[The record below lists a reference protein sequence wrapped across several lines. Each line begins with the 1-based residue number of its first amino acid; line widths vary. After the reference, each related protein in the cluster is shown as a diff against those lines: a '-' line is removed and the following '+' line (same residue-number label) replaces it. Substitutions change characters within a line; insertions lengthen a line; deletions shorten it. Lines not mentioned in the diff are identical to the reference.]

1 MSTPWV
7 FSGWAALLVGAV
19 VVFILLRKRG
29 TADPQSPSPHQSPQ
43 IHEETD
49 PVISPTID
57 GADNVSRAESE
68 GAVAEISAEADRLA
82 PPAPSAP
89 FAADDSEIDT
99 IHTDSPVSDTIG
111 ETHDED
117 HPDTVLVEASEPRN
131 VFDLDFTVRSLRLEL
146 WASRWMLGDDACA
159 ELSEALETAQART
172 ASCLSDTIV
181 EGETLTHCPPDCA
194 RLNSTIAGV
203 EEVARPLRSLRA
215 TKYQHALTAVRADT
229 NIDVNPHR
237 AAIRDGHEVSPD
249 PTHGLHRMV
258 SEVSYGLED
267 ARLSLARVAP
277 TAGSAQSRQL
287 RHALTCATKAVN
299 SVTDELRALTAAAD
313 HTAASSATSEQLLA
327 LENTACHAVWWR
339 KFIDTTVTY
348 LTARE
353 WARTSDDRHEWREVA
368 SLALTR
374 ANMIIDLFPRDVPM
388 QSLTRLGRYRVL
400 VDADA
405 ASGTTYRSVMEDAQA
420 VVDLLVVIPDSNR

>member
-1 MSTPWV
+1 MSTPWAYA
-7 FSGWAALLVGAV
+7 GWTALLVGAV

-29 TADPQSPSPHQSPQ
+29 TSDAQPPSHLQAPDYRPNIDTDIPASAPDA
-43 IHEETD
+43 TD
-49 PVISPTID
+49 PLQEDLTATASTTTDQP
-57 GADNVSRAESE
+57 RAET
-68 GAVAEISAEADRLA
+68 ATA
-82 PPAPSAP
+82 PH
-89 FAADDSEIDT
+89 T
-99 IHTDSPVSDTIG
+99 TDSPAAATEIG
-111 ETHDED
+111 ESTTDTNDHED

-159 ELSEALETAQART
+159 ELSEALETAHART

-194 RLNSTIAGV
+194 RLNSTIADV
-203 EEVARPLRSLRA
+203 EAVARPLRSLRA
-215 TKYQHALTAVRADT
+215 TKYQHALAAVRAHTD
-229 NIDVNPHR
+229 IDVNPHR
-237 AAIRDGHEVSPD
+237 AAIRAEHAVSPD
-249 PTHGLHRMV
+249 PTHGLHRLV

-277 TAGSAQSRQL
+277 TAGSAQSQQL
-287 RHALTCATKAVN
+287 RHALTCATEAVN
-299 SVTDELRALTAAAD
+299 SVNDQLRSLTVTPD
-313 HTAASSATSEQLLA
+313 HTAASSATSDQLLA

-339 KFIDTTVTY
+339 NFIDTTVTY

-353 WARTSDDRHEWREVA
+353 WAHTSDDRHEWRGVA
-368 SLALTR
+368 ILALAR
-374 ANMIIDLFPRDVPM
+374 ASMIIDLFPRDIPA
-388 QSLTRLGRYRVL
+388 QFLTRLGRYRVL

-405 ASGTTYRSVMEDAQA
+405 ASITTYRSIVEDAQA